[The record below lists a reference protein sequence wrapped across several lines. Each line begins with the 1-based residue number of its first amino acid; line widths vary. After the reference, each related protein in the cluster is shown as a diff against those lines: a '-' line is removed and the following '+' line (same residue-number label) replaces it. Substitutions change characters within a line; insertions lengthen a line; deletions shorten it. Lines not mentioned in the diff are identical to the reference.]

1 MDSAPPPLTAVVA
14 CRVLEDEVRHF
25 SAGLPHL
32 GTCEFLEVGLH
43 DRPTTLREL
52 LQAAIDRIETDPR
65 IDTIVLVYGVCGMAT
80 VGLTA
85 RRCQLVLPRAHDC
98 ITLFLGSKDRFKAL
112 TKADPGRYWYS
123 PGWNREKRVPGPERE
138 AQMRAEYTEKFGAE
152 QAEELLEAERETFA
166 QHASANYVD
175 LGLPGNE
182 TDREYAERCA
192 QWLGWPCQ
200 THHGDPS
207 LLHDLLAGPWD
218 ANRFL
223 VVPPRHVIKFNADD
237 TIVGTTPPAGL

>member
-1 MDSAPPPLTAVVA
+1 METTSPSPTAVVA
-14 CRVLEDEVRHF
+14 CRVLEDEVRRF

-32 GTCEFLEVGLH
+32 VSCEFLEMGLH

-52 LQAAIDRIETDPR
+52 LQGAIDRIEADAR

-85 RRCQLVLPRAHDC
+85 RRCRLVLPRAHDC
-98 ITLFLGSKDRFKAL
+98 ITLFLGSKDRFAAL

-123 PGWNREKRVPGPERE
+123 PGWNRERRVPGPERE
-138 AQMRAEYTEKFGAE
+138 AQMRAEYTQKFDAE
-152 QAEELLEAERETFA
+152 QAEELLAAERETFA

-182 TDREYAERCA
+182 ADRAYAEKCA

-200 THHGDPS
+200 THAGDAT
-207 LLHDLLAGPWD
+207 LLKDLLAGRWD
-218 ANRFL
+218 ADRFL
-223 VVPPRHVIKFNADD
+223 VVPPRHAIKFNSDD
-237 TIVGTTPPAGL
+237 SIVGAAPTAT